1 MLWIG
6 ILIGLFL
13 GANFAILILGMCIS
27 SNEADKRKGYS

>member
-6 ILIGLFL
+6 IIIGLFAGVNIAL
-13 GANFAILILGMCIS
+13 LVLGMCLY